1 MRGSSESEEGRMG
14 SWLSRIIP
22 ARLRPS
28 FTAGDWTLL
37 LLAVPVGIAAGLLT
51 LVQSTV
57 AHELQHLFYG
67 VGINRLSAL
76 GSIHHPAKLLFLPLG
91 GLVLGVANRLTR
103 RRTAPVD
110 VVEAN
115 ALHGGR
121 IPPRDSVRVAI
132 QTIISNGFGASV
144 GLEATYAQ
152 AGGGVASIVGQWFK
166 LRRADLRTLVG
177 AGAGAGIAAA
187 FAAPLTGAF
196 YAFEVV
202 IGSYVPA
209 ALAPVA
215 AAALTAA
222 LLARNFGAEP
232 YLTVV
237 SGTVRVS
244 TLAYLLFAVFGILCS
259 LTGIAIMR
267 IQALAERWVARLPVE
282 ATWRPFIGG
291 VLLMPIAFTSPQSLS
306 AGHGALSLDIAMHP
320 LLEFLLMVFMLK
332 AAASIISLSFGFRGG
347 LFFASLF
354 LGSLLGPLF
363 AHGVNAIAG
372 SPVIDD
378 LDATL
383 VGMAAL
389 AVAIVGGP
397 MTLSLLVLETTQ
409 NFAVTGAVVTAT
421 LTASLLTRSIFG
433 YSFSTWRLHLRGA
446 PVRSARDVGWTR
458 LLTAETLMRRDPT
471 MAPNDIT
478 IAAFRL
484 LVPLGS
490 TARVLLV
497 DPRGEYRGI
506 VSTPRAYDPELDLSA
521 TIDTI
526 ARFAD
531 AAIRPDD
538 DITTIIERFEKLGT
552 EELAVVEAD
561 GRVAGILTENYVQRR
576 YIDES
581 DKALGRLFGE

>member
-1 MRGSSESEEGRMG
+1 MVSR
-14 SWLSRIIP
+14 LSRFIP
-22 ARLRPS
+22 ARLRPN
-28 FTAGDWTLL
+28 FAAGDWTLL
-37 LLAVPVGIAAGLLT
+37 LLSVPVGIAAGLLT
-51 LVQSTV
+51 LAQSTI

-76 GSIHHPAKLLFLPLG
+76 GSIRHPAKLLFLPLG
-91 GLVLGVANRLTR
+91 GLVLGLANRIAR
-103 RRTAPVD
+103 RRAAPVD

-152 AGGGVASIVGQWFK
+152 AGGGIASIAGQWLR

-237 SGTVRVS
+237 SGTVRVT
-244 TLAYLLFAVFGILCS
+244 TLAYLLFAAFGFLCA
-259 LTGIAIMR
+259 LAGIAIMR
-267 IQALAERWVARLPVE
+267 IQTLTERWVARLPID
-282 ATWRPFIGG
+282 ATWRPLLGG
-291 VLLMPIAFTSPQSLS
+291 ILLMPIALVSPQSLS

-320 LLEFLLMVFMLK
+320 LAGFLLMVFVLK

-354 LGSLLGPLF
+354 LGSLLGPVF
-363 AHGVNAIAG
+363 AHAVNAIAG
-372 SPVIDD
+372 AAVIDD

-446 PVRSARDVGWTR
+446 GVRSARDVGWTR

-471 MAPNDIT
+471 TVPSDIS
-478 IAAFRL
+478 IAAFRV
-484 LVPLGS
+484 LVPIGS
-490 TARVLLV
+490 TGRVVLEGPL
-497 DPRGEYRGI
+497 GEYRGI
-506 VSTPRAYDPELDLSA
+506 VSTARAYDPGLDLTA
-521 TIDTI
+521 PVDTL
-526 ARFAD
+526 ARLVD
-531 AAIRPDD
+531 APVLAEEDV
-538 DITTIIERFEKLGT
+538 TKIIERFDKLGT
-552 EELAVVEAD
+552 EELAVVDAE
-561 GRVAGILTENYVQRR
+561 GRIAGILTENYVQRR